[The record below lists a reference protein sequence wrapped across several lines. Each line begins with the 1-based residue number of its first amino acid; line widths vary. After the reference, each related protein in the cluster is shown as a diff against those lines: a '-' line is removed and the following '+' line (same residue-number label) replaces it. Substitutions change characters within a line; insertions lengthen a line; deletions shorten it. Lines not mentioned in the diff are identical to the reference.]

1 MLQVVINGRKL
12 ARPRWPGPDSA
23 TSGSRGRQYKVYPMS
38 SKLSLEWAWS
48 ARGRA
53 SVSAEVGVAVNAAL
67 GIWGAMGA
75 WTGRWGQAME
85 DLESSCGREKLQ
97 RVLRS
102 NIRCVFR

>member
-53 SVSAEVGVAVNAAL
+53 SVCL
-67 GIWGAMGA
+67 Q
-75 WTGRWGQAME
+75 RWGQAME